1 MPVHTVTLDEPIM
14 LVIIL
19 DFCRSSQ
26 GLLIHKPREATHE
39 ESGVNFTKTVKKTI
53 EGFLEEGE
61 EGSTSSI
68 LVTDSVGQRLRLLVE
83 NNVGGGGQRHV
94 VVFCP
99 YWLVNTSQYT
109 IRLKEDGGQVYPAGT
124 VTAQRCVICVVHFM
138 L

>member
-26 GLLIHKPREATHE
+26 GLLIHKPREAAHE
-39 ESGVNFTKTVKKTI
+39 ESGVTFTKSVKKTI

-109 IRLKEDGGQVYPAGT
+109 IRMKEDGGQVYPAGT
-124 VTAQRCVICVVHFM
+124 VTAQRYG
-138 L
+138 